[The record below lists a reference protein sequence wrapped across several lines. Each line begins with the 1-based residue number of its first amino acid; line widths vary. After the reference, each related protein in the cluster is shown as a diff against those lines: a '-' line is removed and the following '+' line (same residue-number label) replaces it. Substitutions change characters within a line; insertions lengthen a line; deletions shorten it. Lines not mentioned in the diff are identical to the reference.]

1 MSERSEDLQR
11 LADVLDTPVEDLDYL
26 SPLDDDALGQLHT
39 LLRRSLDTEDQR
51 VQDALQATMRFLP
64 RPLRGRAK
72 QLLFPGGQP

>member
-11 LADVLDTPVEDLDYL
+11 LADALDTPVEDLDYL
-26 SPLDDDALGQLHT
+26 SPLDDGALEQLHT
-39 LLRRSLDTEDQR
+39 LLRRSLAAEDQR

>member
-26 SPLDDDALGQLHT
+26 SPLGDDALEQLHT
-39 LLRRSLDTEDQR
+39 LLRRSLAAEDQR

>member
-11 LADVLDTPVEDLDYL
+11 LAEVLDTPVEDLDYL
-26 SPLDDDALGQLHT
+26 SPLDDKALVQLHT
-39 LLRRSLDTEDQR
+39 LLHRSLEAEDQR

-72 QLLFPGGQP
+72 KLLFPGGQP